1 VTDSTK
7 KSIKDR
13 AKNKFWEH
21 FSNAVSS
28 PVTLGLAITFL
39 FLALAWNYYDLND
52 RLEGE
57 RQLLPHWRQE
67 LFSWVEWA
75 DLKNIDSRLRFRG
88 EAPVAPQ
95 VAPQVALVA
104 IDDRSVEDIGRWPW
118 SRENIAHVVDE
129 LKKYGAKTVG
139 FDIIFSEAQTSSAA
153 PGNNP
158 DAVLN
163 QSLSQFK
170 DHLVLGTFSEDSNS
184 SRHSP
189 YQDYCRNEAFLR
201 ANAAQFVKLNTTF
214 IVNDEADP
222 FVDLQLEK
230 VLTPI
235 FTDLE
240 QKTTEAALKNT
251 FQKKDI
257 SSLNEYEQSQLH
269 YFKETENMD
278 YCQRWLTTKDE
289 YLLPATQSIYHQIF
303 EGSPLLKGYPF
314 DQALQI
320 FKSSVKPLPI
330 VQNERWKINIPPIQN
345 AADYTGGF
353 NVDQDSDG
361 TIRRT
366 SLFYRTGNRIGL
378 SFIPSLALQTY
389 LLSTGYRATVE
400 INLDPKH
407 PQQKKITQFNIVD
420 PTKDPE
426 QLIAK
431 VPVDS
436 QGRLLINYAGGKNMY
451 PYLPARELFN
461 GKETAEIQQAVYNP
475 SLKIWTTESR
485 TVNKAEFIKDK
496 TFIFGATAVG
506 IYDLRV
512 TPFEKNFPGPEIH
525 LNILGNLFQQNFL
538 STSPNEFPQMMLVL
552 FIFGII
558 LSIAISQSSAIP
570 GLIVTIV
577 ALLGTFAIDQ
587 YFLKKGILITIILPA
602 GLIVFEYIILFFY
615 KYLTEERKK
624 KYLRSTFSKYVSP
637 AIVDEIL
644 KHPENIELGGRK
656 QHMTVFFSDVRG
668 FTTISEKL
676 DPQKLSDVLN
686 RYLTPMTQIVFA
698 NKGTLDKYMGDAVMA
713 FFGAPIEYSDHAK
726 YACRCALQSIVQLK
740 EIQKQ
745 FAKEELPEIDI
756 GIGINTGDMS
766 VGNMGSDIVR
776 SYTVMGDA
784 VNLGS
789 RLEGINKEYGTK
801 IIISEFTYAEVKN
814 SFTCRELD
822 WVRVKG
828 KNEPVRIF
836 ELISEGSA
844 EEKKMELVKIFTDGF
859 TLYHEKKFA
868 EALERFKKCLSIDPQ
883 DPPSELYVERCQD
896 YLTSAPSSDWD
907 GVYVMKTK

>member
-1 VTDSTK
+1 MTDSTK
-7 KSIKDR
+7 NKT
-13 AKNKFWEH
+13 KNKFLEH
-21 FSNAVSS
+21 LGNAASS
-28 PVTLGLAITFL
+28 PVTLGLVITFL
-39 FLALAWNYYDLND
+39 FLGLAWNYYDLND

-57 RQLLPHWRQE
+57 RLLLPHWRQE

-75 DLKNIDSRLRFRG
+75 DLKNMDSRLRFRG
-88 EAPVAPQ
+88 ETP

-118 SRENIAHVVDE
+118 SRENIAHVIDE

-139 FDIIFSEAQTSSAA
+139 FDIIFSEAQTS
-153 PGNNP
+153 GVNP
-158 DAVLN
+158 DAVLT

-170 DHLVLGTFSEDSNS
+170 DHIVLGTFSEDANS

-201 ANAAQFVKLNTTF
+201 ANASQFVKLNTTF

-222 FVDLQLEK
+222 FVDMPFEK
-230 VLTPI
+230 VLTPV

-240 QKTTEAALKNT
+240 QKTTDHALKT
-251 FQKKDI
+251 IFQKTET
-257 SSLNEYEQSQLH
+257 SSLNEYEQSRLH
-269 YFKETENMD
+269 YLKETENMD
-278 YCQRWLTTKDE
+278 YCQRWLTNKDE
-289 YLLPATQSIYHQIF
+289 YLLPETQNIYHQIF
-303 EGSPLLKGYPF
+303 ESSQLLKGYPF
-314 DQALQI
+314 DQALTI
-320 FKSSVKPLPI
+320 FKNSVKPLPI
-330 VQNERWKINIPPIQN
+330 VQNERWKINIPSIQ
-345 AADYTGGF
+345 AVSDYTGGF

-389 LLSTGYRATVE
+389 LLSTGYRAMVE
-400 INLDPKH
+400 LDLDPKH

-420 PTKDPE
+420 PSKDPE
-426 QLIAK
+426 QLITK

-436 QGRLLINYAGGKNMY
+436 QGRLLINYAGGANMY

-461 GKETAEIQQAVYNP
+461 GKETAEIEQAVYNP
-475 SLKIWTTESR
+475 ALKIWTTESR
-485 TVNKAEFIKDK
+485 TVNKADFIKDR

-512 TPFEKNFPGPEIH
+512 TPFEKNFPGPEVH

-538 STSPNEFPQMMLVL
+538 VTSANEFPQMMAIL

-558 LSIAISQSSAIP
+558 LSIAISQCSAIP
-570 GLIVTIV
+570 GLFVTLGS
-577 ALLGTFAIDQ
+577 LLGVFVFDQ
-587 YFLKKGILITIILPA
+587 YFLRKGILITVILPA
-602 GLIVFEYIILFFY
+602 GLIIFEYIFLFFY

-644 KHPENIELGGRK
+644 KHPENIELGGKK

-686 RYLTPMTQIVFA
+686 RYLTPMTEIVFA
-698 NKGTLDKYMGDAVMA
+698 NQGTLDKYMGDAVMA
-713 FFGAPIEYSDHAK
+713 FFGAPIGYAEHAQ
-726 YACRCALQSIVQLK
+726 YACRCALQSLAKLK
-740 EIQKQ
+740 EIQAQ
-745 FAKEELPEIDI
+745 FAKENLPQIDI

-766 VGNMGSDIVR
+766 VGNMGSDTVR

-789 RLEGINKEYGTK
+789 RLEGINKEYGTR
-801 IIISEFTYAEVKN
+801 IIISQFTYEEVKN

-836 ELISEGSA
+836 ELVCEGKA
-844 EEKKMELVKIFTDGF
+844 DEKKAELLKTFAEAY
-859 TLYHEKKFA
+859 TLYHDKKFI
-868 EALERFKKCLSIDPQ
+868 EALERFKKCLVIDPS
-883 DPPSELYVERCQD
+883 DPPSDLYVERCQD
-896 YLTSAPSSDWD
+896 YMISQPPPHWD